1 MRLSALTRMHSV
13 QKEEK
18 EQRLK
23 DFIARDMAARRAAGP
38 STERAVYRLV
48 ALSPDSP
55 VAKALADIAAEAA
68 ALGINIEAVFLRTMA
83 SASGPAAPASFP
95 VCRHV
100 SDTRVI
106 DAHEQ
111 LVLGPQTTW
120 IGDAMR
126 RDPGKR
132 DAYERFSEACE
143 MTATNAIRAFDR
155 LWSMGK
161 PARRLVAP
169 QAAPASTSDS
179 VLDPALMGNADQVPS
194 AFVLRH

>member
-23 DFIARDMAARRAAGP
+23 DFITRDMAARRAAGA
-38 STERAVYRLV
+38 SSERAVYRLV

-55 VAKALADIAAEAA
+55 VAKALADLAAEAA
-68 ALGINIEAVFLRTMA
+68 SLGIDIEAVFLRTVA
-83 SASGPAAPASFP
+83 SAAAPTAPASFP

-100 SDTRVI
+100 SDTRLI

-111 LVLGPQTTW
+111 LVLGPETTW
-120 IGDAMR
+120 IGDSMR
-126 RDPGKR
+126 RDPSKR

-143 MTATNAIRAFDR
+143 ITASNAIRAFDR

-161 PARRLVAP
+161 PARRLVTP
-169 QAAPASTSDS
+169 AAVPHSTSDS